1 MRFAVVIV
9 IVRVRL
15 TRKFAPEIDGVDLSR
30 NDVGEIVDLP
40 VAKAQLLIAEGWAVA
55 ERRGGTGPLR
65 VVAFRRDS
73 DPGHSH
79 DEGF

>member
-1 MRFAVVIV
+1 MRFAVVIF

-30 NDVGEIVDLP
+30 NEVGEIVDLP
-40 VAKAQLLIAEGWAVA
+40 VSKAQLLIAEGWAMA
-55 ERRGGTGPLR
+55 ERRGTGPLR

-73 DPGHSH
+73 DPGHTH
-79 DEGF
+79 DEGS